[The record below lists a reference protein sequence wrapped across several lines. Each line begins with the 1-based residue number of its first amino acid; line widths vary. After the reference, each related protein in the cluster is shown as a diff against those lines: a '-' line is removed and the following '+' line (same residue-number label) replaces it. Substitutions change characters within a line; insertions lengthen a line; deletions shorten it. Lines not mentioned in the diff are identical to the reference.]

1 MKENKKILI
10 AKTGLTFGQSVS
22 AVIVSQ
28 IIIGLSITLFIEIP
42 NETNFTG
49 LKIITFF
56 ILVLYYF
63 TVDKSRKLVFS
74 DDEVI
79 YNNEVEIPYDN
90 IKYVRIKNGL
100 IYKNLYIYKKREESP
115 VIKCITIKN
124 LYEVMFFLNN
134 KKVKISEKKI

>member
-28 IIIGLSITLFIEIP
+28 IIIGLSITLFVEIP

-49 LKIITFF
+49 LKIITFL
-56 ILVLYYF
+56 ILILYYF

-100 IYKNLYIYKKREESP
+100 IFKNIYIYKKRDESP
-115 VIKCITIKN
+115 VIKRITIKK